1 VTVVE
6 HNNNNAEEGTPPE
19 RWQKSR
25 FDGDRVDGEGRQK
38 RANLD
43 AKVVANLRTRR
54 GF

>member
-1 VTVVE
+1 MTVVKR
-6 HNNNNAEEGTPPE
+6 NNNNAEEGTPPK

-25 FDGDRVDGEGRQK
+25 FEGVKVDGEGRQK

-43 AKVVANLRTRR
+43 GEVANLRTRR